1 MIGKLLDNRYRIKKL
16 LGKGGFG
23 HTYLAE
29 DTKRPGAPIC
39 VVKHLKPKT
48 NDPEFLQ
55 VARRL
60 FASEAEVLESLGD
73 IDQVPRLY
81 AYFEENEEFYLVQE
95 YIDGEPLSQELDPK
109 NPWDETQVIAFLQS
123 ILSVLVVVH
132 GKGVIHRDIKPEN
145 IIRRKSDRK
154 LVLIDFG
161 AVKQVINSTDNNESN
176 VSVAIGTSGYIPA
189 EQAQGKPKFASDI
202 YAVGMVAIQALTGVP
217 PSHFVEDSNG
227 EIYWQI
233 CVDLNLI
240 SPNLVSILEKMVRRD
255 YRQRFAT
262 AQEVL
267 TALEVSTLEVLPHAH
282 SKVHSHSK
290 VFIDPSKNWRKIVV
304 PSVIALSFVTL
315 VGGIFVAPRLRSNA
329 CTELRNCHQI
339 TQGTFRFSGGTS
351 WNPIHPKLAEEL
363 KITHPNLTFSY
374 ITPIDGQPS
383 SGKSVQMLM
392 DGEIDFALVSRPLEE
407 EMYNKAKERGVE
419 LHQEKVAIGALALAV
434 HPSVNISGL
443 TLLQLRDIYLGR
455 VKNWQQLGGND
466 LPIQPIVRPGVLDGG
481 AKSILGEGVRSEN
494 LPSSV
499 KRVATPA
506 EGIASLKKTP
516 GAIFWSSLGIM
527 SKECDVKIVPIG
539 LTKDKLISPVTGN
552 SCPHTP
558 NAEDIRNGS
567 YPVTSFMWVVYKK
580 NDPRSLEA
588 GSLYAKLL
596 QTKEGTK
603 IFNDEGYISLK

>member
-109 NPWDETQVIAFLQS
+109 NPWDEAQVIAFLQS

-161 AVKQVINSTDNNESN
+161 AVKQVINSTDNSDSK

-282 SKVHSHSK
+282 SKVFVDSK
-290 VFIDPSKNWRKIVV
+290 KNLWKVAI
-304 PSVIALSFVTL
+304 PSVIVLSFVTL
-315 VGGIFVAPRLRSNA
+315 VGGIFVAPRLRSNT
-329 CTELRNCHQI
+329 CTELRNCRQI

-363 KITHPNLTFSY
+363 KITHPQLTFSY

-392 DGEIDFALVSRPLEE
+392 DGEIDFALISRPLEE
-407 EMYNKAKERGVE
+407 ETYNKAKERGIE

-466 LPIQPIVRPGVLDGG
+466 LSIQPIVRPGVLDGG
-481 AKSILGEGVRSEN
+481 AKSILGEGIRSEN

-516 GAIFWSSLGIM
+516 GSIFWSSLGIM

-539 LTKDKLISPVTGN
+539 LTKDRLISPVTGN

-558 NAEDIRNGS
+558 NAKDIRNGS
-567 YPVTSFMWVVYKK
+567 YPITSFMWVVYKK
-580 NDPRSLEA
+580 NEPRSLEA

>member
-1 MIGKLLDNRYRIKKL
+1 MISKLLDNRYRIKKL

-315 VGGIFVAPRLRSNA
+315 VGGIFVAPRLRANT
-329 CTELRNCHQI
+329 CTELRNCRQI